1 MLIGSG
7 RGWWALSI
15 ELGRYCLLKG
25 GLTMEPYLG
34 SGTLLTPSN
43 PPSFVKAPI
52 GVPRATSQS
61 GFPHSLI
68 SDGSVV
74 DVVSKSL
81 YSRIT
86 SHLCS
91 PNIFLGKVEIVRDGG
106 E

>member
-1 MLIGSG
+1 
-7 RGWWALSI
+7 
-15 ELGRYCLLKG
+15 
-25 GLTMEPYLG
+25 MEPYLG

-81 YSRIT
+81 TRVLPLFLS
-86 SHLCS
+86 S
-91 PNIFLGKVEIVRDGG
+91 PNLFLGKVQTVRDGG